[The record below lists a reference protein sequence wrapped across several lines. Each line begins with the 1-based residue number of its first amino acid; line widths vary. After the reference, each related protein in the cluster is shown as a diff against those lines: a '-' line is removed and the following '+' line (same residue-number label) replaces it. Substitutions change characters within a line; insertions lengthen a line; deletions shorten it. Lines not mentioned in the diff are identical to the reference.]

1 MGGRGAAS
9 RGGKGGGGGGG
20 GGGGEKK
27 ASRTKSEIGK
37 RRDRLIAQ
45 CKQSVPNKF
54 KVQIKDEY
62 GRKKQITVHVKDK
75 DYKHLAND
83 AMDKKAIQE
92 SKMKKLG
99 VQLKNSY
106 YKKTSECYKPR
117 KDKIDRFYYL
127 KTKNRKLYFNIAR
140 YRQKRKSGGY
150 YYTYRLHAITKNC
163 R

>member
-1 MGGRGAAS
+1 MGGRGASS
-9 RGGKGGGGGGG
+9 RGGKGGGS
-20 GGGGEKK
+20 GGGEKK

-45 CKQSVPNKF
+45 CKQSVPNRF
-54 KVQIKDEY
+54 KIQIKDEY
-62 GRKKQITVHVKDK
+62 GRKKQITVHVQDK

-83 AMDKKAIQE
+83 VMDKKAIQE

-106 YKKTSECYKPR
+106 YKKTSVCYKPR

-127 KTKNRKLYFNIAR
+127 KTKNRKLYFDIAR
-140 YRQKRKSGGY
+140 YKYTRKNGSCY
-150 YYTYRLHAITKNC
+150 YQYRLHAITK
-163 R
+163 RFR